1 MAKMSASS
9 PFVGRLSLARK
20 AAAVS
25 LGLTGGDGRVVAV
38 HELRAGDQH
47 DDRDD
52 HQATDGDRGLGAE
65 LAPGEADHGRTSER
79 GERRRLLVL
88 AWLM

>member
-1 MAKMSASS
+1 
-9 PFVGRLSLARK
+9 
-20 AAAVS
+20 
-25 LGLTGGDGRVVAV
+25 V
-38 HELRAGDQH
+38 HELRAGDQL